1 MKLRGHNIEMR
12 IKNDFGLTVVG
23 VAMVFTTVCFIPL
36 SFSLLTYLAYQF
48 PNFWSWILLVIKLT
62 LTGLMQIGLMVAG
75 LVIFYGKFFVN
86 ISVLKVMIIRVFS
99 VFKRGIQN

>member
-1 MKLRGHNIEMR
+1 MR
-12 IKNDFGLTVVG
+12 IQNDFGLLVTG

-62 LTGLMQIGLMVAG
+62 LTGLMQIGLMVSG
-75 LVIFYGKFFVN
+75 LVIFYGKFLVN
-86 ISVLKVMIIRVFS
+86 ILVLNVMVIRVVEFS
-99 VFKRGIQN
+99 SGG